1 MTKGMALLEERLG
14 YTFTDRDLFAEA
26 LTHSSFAHEQS
37 CPDNERL
44 EFLGDA
50 VLQVAISHALFSAF
64 PKGNEGRLSR
74 ARAMLVNT
82 QTLAMIAMDLGL
94 DELLRLGKGEAD
106 SGGRTR
112 PRSLAASTEALL
124 GALYLDGGHAVAD
137 DAVGTWFA
145 TRIQALVDGGNVGN
159 DPFKDPRS
167 RLQEA
172 TQAESGVAPSYRVTG
187 KDGPAHAPCFS
198 VDVHI
203 GEDLLGSG
211 TGRTKREAMKHAAA
225 DALSRRAS

>member
-145 TRIQALVDGGNVGN
+145 T
-159 DPFKDPRS
+159 P
-167 RLQEA
+167 
-172 TQAESGVAPSYRVTG
+172 
-187 KDGPAHAPCFS
+187 
-198 VDVHI
+198 
-203 GEDLLGSG
+203 
-211 TGRTKREAMKHAAA
+211 
-225 DALSRRAS
+225 SRRSLTAVMLATTRSKTHAVDCKRRPKPNREWLRRTESPAKTAQPMPPASVLMSTLVKTCSARLLEGPSARQ

>member
-1 MTKGMALLEERLG
+1 
-14 YTFTDRDLFAEA
+14 
-26 LTHSSFAHEQS
+26 
-37 CPDNERL
+37 
-44 EFLGDA
+44 
-50 VLQVAISHALFSAF
+50 
-64 PKGNEGRLSR
+64 
-74 ARAMLVNT
+74 MLVNT

-94 DELLRLGKGEAD
+94 NELLRLGKGEAD

-137 DAVGTWFA
+137 TAVGSWFA
-145 TRIQALVDGGNVGN
+145 TRIQALVDGRNVGD

-167 RLQEA
+167 RLQEK
-172 TQAESGVAPSYRVTG
+172 TQAESGKAPSYLVIGT
-187 KDGPAHAPCFS
+187 DGPAHAPSFS
-198 VDVHI
+198 VEVRI
-203 GEDLLGSG
+203 GDELLGTG